1 MILGIVLP
9 VALLL
14 YVAPRL
20 SRPGLFFGVTVD
32 PAFARGSAARGIHRR
47 YGLEIAVHSAIALA
61 LGLTVGPAIGLL
73 WPILGGLWAFANAH
87 RAAMPYASA
96 ENTIREAVLD
106 PQREDSVL
114 ATALALAPLCLLAL
128 IAWYA
133 QSHWDQIPERFPVHF
148 GLRGPDAWVARSP
161 RAVYSLIV
169 VMGLICAFMLMTRYG
184 LLHWSRRLAAGGAA
198 AQAEA
203 RFRRVIAWLLI
214 AVEYLMVALAWVML
228 FASPQAGGMLGIAM
242 LVFTIA
248 VVLVLLRMGQGGS
261 RAAQGGPVGD
271 RTPDACWKWGFF
283 YVNPND
289 PALFV
294 EKRFGIG
301 YTVNLGN
308 RWSWIFLLIPLL
320 PLILLKLYL
329 R

>member
-87 RAAMPYASA
+87 RAAVPYASA
-96 ENTIREAVLD
+96 ENTIRKAVLD
-106 PQREDSVL
+106 PQREDSVF

-184 LLHWSRRLAAGGAA
+184 LLYWSRRLAAGGAA

-271 RTPDACWKWGFF
+271 RTPDSCWKWGMF